1 MAFLYEEVVLLFT
14 FIHTAEQFRGKL
26 ESAGKVSTEIV
37 LLILDCNLE
46 YVFGTILSMRCSK
59 TRTIE
64 LPVLL

>member
-37 LLILDCNLE
+37 LFCNLE
-46 YVFGTILSMRCSK
+46 YVFGTILSMCCSK